1 MAVDKHNLDVLGN
14 IGLTYG
20 KIVGMFMARFL
31 VAGLIGGIIGSIASG
46 LTTDICMS
54 FIMNRVGISGFVSSL
69 SVTEMI
75 MPIVLVS
82 FLYAAF
88 AGLYFF
94 QFR

>member
-1 MAVDKHNLDVLGN
+1 M
-14 IGLTYG
+14 
-20 KIVGMFMARFL
+20 

-54 FIMNRVGISGFVSSL
+54 FIMNRVGISGFVSYL
-69 SVTEMI
+69 SITEMI

-94 QFR
+94 QFRQNQGIG